1 MRDNLRAFL
10 TAVISGIL
18 FIGMSVFAAT
28 TISTSIQTDGTLSVT
43 GAAVNY
49 GDLTTGGDLYVN
61 GADFSLGTGSA
72 TTTLTV
78 SSARLGVAST
88 TPWGLF
94 SIESDNSSVGINPI
108 FVVGDQG
115 TSTPLFIISGNDGRV
130 GVGTSSPG
138 VRLGVAGDINANIV
152 YGDTLVATSTTAT
165 STLKGGLT
173 VDTST
178 LVVDFSSNSVGVSSS
193 SPFVALGVTGTT
205 TSSWGA
211 ILGLNG
217 APINQLR
224 FGTCTYN
231 PAVSLAASSTLS
243 TNCTGATG
251 VNTSD
256 RVFVTPVSLEIG
268 LIMTSASST
277 ADNVIQVSV
286 MNTGNREP
294 SAGYGTAVTPAS
306 ATWFWMAIR

>member
-1 MRDNLRAFL
+1 MKIDFKLMRDNLRAFL

-61 GADFSLGTGSA
+61 GADFSLSTGSA

-115 TSTPLFIISGNDGRV
+115 TSTPLFIISGN
-130 GVGTSSPG
+130 
-138 VRLGVAGDINANIV
+138 
-152 YGDTLVATSTTAT
+152 
-165 STLKGGLT
+165 
-173 VDTST
+173 
-178 LVVDFSSNSVGVSSS
+178 
-193 SPFVALGVTGTT
+193 
-205 TSSWGA
+205 
-211 ILGLNG
+211 
-217 APINQLR
+217 
-224 FGTCTYN
+224 
-231 PAVSLAASSTLS
+231 
-243 TNCTGATG
+243 
-251 VNTSD
+251 
-256 RVFVTPVSLEIG
+256 
-268 LIMTSASST
+268 
-277 ADNVIQVSV
+277 
-286 MNTGNREP
+286 
-294 SAGYGTAVTPAS
+294 
-306 ATWFWMAIR
+306 